1 MEPKPNHTN
10 SILMS
15 VFVLALSAHILV
27 LSSGCEG
34 GGGDGPDG
42 SSTVQGTVDSFS
54 SSGAFYMPTEP
65 GGPLE
70 QLARHILNVI
80 VPQAHA
86 AVRGVTVSVQ
96 GTGLSGTTDDTGF
109 FIISGVPPGA
119 QVLEYTLNGQT
130 ERLNVNVPD
139 NGIVTLN
146 NITIGG
152 GSVRVASV
160 QVVEFDDDDDDNG
173 NSNDNDDNGN
183 DNDDDD
189 NGNDNSDNSNSNDN
203 DDNDDDD
210 DDNDND

>member
-1 MEPKPNHTN
+1 MKTATKHTN
-10 SILMS
+10 RILLS

-54 SSGAFYMPTEP
+54 SNGAFYMPTEP

-160 QVVEFDDDDDDNG
+160 QVVEFEDDDN
-173 NSNDNDDNGN
+173 SN

-203 DDNDDDD
+203 DD
-210 DDNDND
+210 DDNDNE